1 MSDKRFVDTN
11 ILVYAHDS
19 AAGAKHQHAKA
30 LVEQLWQQR
39 TGAIS
44 TQVLQELAV
53 NLRRKVATAL
63 SAKAVQEIVAD
74 YLTWHVVVND
84 GAAILEALD
93 FEERYTISFWD
104 ALIVQAA
111 HNAGAQVLY
120 SEDLSDGQRYGN
132 VVVENPLIDRVHE
145 PPSP

>member
-11 ILVYAHDS
+11 ILLYAHDS
-19 AAGAKHQHAKA
+19 TAGAKHDRAKA
-30 LVEQLWQQR
+30 LVEQLWQNR
-39 TGAIS
+39 AGVLS

-53 NLRRKVATAL
+53 NLRRKVATPL
-63 SAKAVQEIVAD
+63 PAKAIQEMVAD
-74 YLTWHVVVND
+74 YLTWQVVVND

-93 FEERYTISFWD
+93 FEERYSISFWD

-111 HNAGAQVLY
+111 HTAGATILY

-132 VVVENPLIDRVHE
+132 VVVENPLVDHVHE
-145 PPSP
+145 ARSP